1 MYGENQNVQNEFYS
15 SAADYG
21 AAPDRNPVENSGG
34 DKKKKRKK
42 SHPFLKKSCS
52 VLAAGV
58 AFGLAASLVFV
69 GVVKASGIDRA
80 LENLS
85 GLPAQGMEGNI
96 ANPEDKDGDPKQTEE
111 EGLTADAKGGEKE
124 IIRPAVP
131 ATNMSQS
138 SGGYSIAQI
147 SELAKPSV
155 VSITNKNV
163 EELTSMFGT
172 REYEATSAGSGII
185 IGQNEEELLIA
196 TNNHVVSG
204 SEELSVCFGDD
215 KEKVAGAK
223 VKGTDAGNDLAI
235 ISVRLDDMSD
245 DTKASVRIAKLG
257 DSDSVNVGDQVVAIG
272 NALGYGQSVTTGIVS
287 AKDREVT
294 IENITANL
302 IQTDA
307 AINPGNSGGALLN
320 MNGEVIGINSSK
332 FASTRVEGM
341 GYAIPISTAVPI
353 LEELMTKQTRD
364 VVAEEER
371 GFLGISCQNVSA
383 EISQMYNIPQGVYI
397 LGTEAGGPGEKA
409 GLQKGDILTA
419 FDGLS
424 VTDYNGLKRIL
435 QYYKAGETV
444 DLTIQRAGANG
455 GYEEKIVSITLGV
468 NENAGSVSQDNETDR
483 DRSGNRENPDGGT
496 YYGDPYSFFGGL
508 FGY

>member
-1 MYGENQNVQNEFYS
+1 MYGENQNVSSEFHS
-15 SAADYG
+15 SADYYG
-21 AAPDRNPVENSGG
+21 AAPNINPVENDGG
-34 DKKKKRKK
+34 KEKKRKK

-80 LENLS
+80 LENIS
-85 GLPAQGMEGNI
+85 GLSSEETGSDGT
-96 ANPEDKDGDPKQTEE
+96 DKAGGDGQ
-111 EGLTADAKGGEKE
+111 TADAKDSDKD
-124 IIRPAVP
+124 ISKPAVP
-131 ATNMSQS
+131 VVNMSQS
-138 SGGYSIAQI
+138 ADGYSIAQI
-147 SELAKPSV
+147 AEGAKPSV
-155 VSITNKNV
+155 VSITNKSV

-172 REYEATSAGSGII
+172 REYEATSVGSGII

-215 KEKVAGAK
+215 EEKVAGAK

-235 ISVRLDDMSD
+235 IAVKLDDLSD
-245 DTKASVRIAKLG
+245 DTKASIKIAKLG

-272 NALGYGQSVTTGIVS
+272 NALGYGQSVTTGIIS

-302 IQTDA
+302 LQTDA

-320 MNGEVIGINSSK
+320 MKGEVIGINSSK
-332 FASTRVEGM
+332 FASTKVEGM
-341 GYAIPISTAVPI
+341 GYAIPISTALPI
-353 LEELMTKQTRD
+353 LENLMTRQTRD
-364 VVAEEER
+364 VVDDVER
-371 GFLGISCQNVSA
+371 GFLGISCQNVSSD
-383 EISQMYNIPQGVYI
+383 ISQMYNIPQGVYI

-419 FDGLS
+419 FDGIS
-424 VTDYNGLKRIL
+424 VTDYNGLKRTL

-444 DLTIQRAGANG
+444 DLTIERAGANG
-455 GYEEKIVSITLGV
+455 GYEEKTVSITLGV
-468 NENAGSVSQDNETDR
+468 NENAGSGQPEDE
-483 DRSGNRENPDGGT
+483 SGAGGEREDGGERGDGGENYGGGS
-496 YYGDPYSFFGGL
+496 YYTDPYSFFGGL

>member
-1 MYGENQNVQNEFYS
+1 MYGENQNVSSEFHS
-15 SAADYG
+15 SADYYG
-21 AAPDRNPVENSGG
+21 AAPNINPVENDGG
-34 DKKKKRKK
+34 KEKKRKK

-80 LENLS
+80 LENIS
-85 GLPAQGMEGNI
+85 GLSSEETGSDGTDKAGGDGQI
-96 ANPEDKDGDPKQTEE
+96 ADAGEADKDISK
-111 EGLTADAKGGEKE
+111 
-124 IIRPAVP
+124 PAVP
-131 ATNMSQS
+131 AVNMSQS
-138 SGGYSIAQI
+138 ADGYSIAQI
-147 SELAKPSV
+147 AEGAKPSV
-155 VSITNKNV
+155 VSITNKSV

-172 REYEATSAGSGII
+172 REYEATSVGSGII

-196 TNNHVVSG
+196 TNNHVVSD

-215 KEKVAGAK
+215 EEKVAGAK

-235 ISVRLDDMSD
+235 IAVKLDDLSD
-245 DTKASVRIAKLG
+245 DTKASIKIAKLG

-272 NALGYGQSVTTGIVS
+272 NALGYGQSVTTGIIS

-302 IQTDA
+302 LQTDA

-320 MNGEVIGINSSK
+320 MKGEVIGINSSK
-332 FASTRVEGM
+332 FASTKVEGM
-341 GYAIPISTAVPI
+341 GYAIPISTALPI
-353 LEELMTKQTRD
+353 LENLMTRQTRD
-364 VVAEEER
+364 VVDDTER
-371 GFLGISCQNVSA
+371 GFLGISCQNVSSD
-383 EISQMYNIPQGVYI
+383 ISQMYNIPQGVYI

-419 FDGLS
+419 FDGIS
-424 VTDYNGLKRIL
+424 VTDYNGLKRTL

-444 DLTIQRAGANG
+444 DLTIERAGANG
-455 GYEEKIVSITLGV
+455 GYEEKTVSITLGV
-468 NENAGSVSQDNETDR
+468 NENAGSGQPEDE
-483 DRSGNRENPDGGT
+483 SGAGGEREDGGERGDGGENYGGGS
-496 YYGDPYSFFGGL
+496 YYTDPYSFFGGL

>member
-1 MYGENQNVQNEFYS
+1 MYGENQNVSSEFHS
-15 SAADYG
+15 SADYYG
-21 AAPDRNPVENSGG
+21 AAPNINPVENDGG
-34 DKKKKRKK
+34 KEKKRKK

-80 LENLS
+80 LENIS
-85 GLPAQGMEGNI
+85 GLSSEEAGSDGT
-96 ANPEDKDGDPKQTEE
+96 DKAGGDGQ
-111 EGLTADAKGGEKE
+111 TADAKDSDKD
-124 IIRPAVP
+124 ISKPAVP
-131 ATNMSQS
+131 VVNMSQS
-138 SGGYSIAQI
+138 ADGYSIAQI
-147 SELAKPSV
+147 AEGAKPSV
-155 VSITNKNV
+155 VSITNKSV

-172 REYEATSAGSGII
+172 REYEATSVGSGII

-215 KEKVAGAK
+215 EEKVAGAK

-235 ISVRLDDMSD
+235 IAVKLDDLSD
-245 DTKASVRIAKLG
+245 DTKASIKIAKLG
-257 DSDSVNVGDQVVAIG
+257 DSDSINVGDQVVAIG
-272 NALGYGQSVTTGIVS
+272 NALGYGQSVTTGIIS

-302 IQTDA
+302 LQTDA

-320 MNGEVIGINSSK
+320 MKGEVIGINSSK
-332 FASTRVEGM
+332 FASTKVEGM
-341 GYAIPISTAVPI
+341 GYAIPISTALPI
-353 LEELMTKQTRD
+353 LENLMTRQTRD
-364 VVAEEER
+364 VVDDTER
-371 GFLGISCQNVSA
+371 GFLGISCQNVSSD
-383 EISQMYNIPQGVYI
+383 ISQMYNIPQGVYI

-419 FDGLS
+419 FDGIS
-424 VTDYNGLKRIL
+424 VTDYNGLKRTL

-455 GYEEKIVSITLGV
+455 GYEEKTVSITLGV
-468 NENAGSVSQDNETDR
+468 NENAGSDQQENE
-483 DRSGNRENPDGGT
+483 SGAGGEREDGGERGDGGENYGGGS
-496 YYGDPYSFFGGL
+496 YYTDPYSFFGGL

>member
-1 MYGENQNVQNEFYS
+1 MYGEDQNVSSEFHS
-15 SAADYG
+15 SAAYYG
-21 AAPDRNPVENSGG
+21 AAPDINPVENNGG
-34 DKKKKRKK
+34 KEKNRKK

-80 LENLS
+80 LENIS
-85 GLPAQGMEGNI
+85 GLPSQ
-96 ANPEDKDGDPKQTEE
+96 E
-111 EGLTADAKGGEKE
+111 EGGDGNDKAGGDGQIADAKDSDKD
-124 IIRPAVP
+124 ISKPAVP
-131 ATNMSQS
+131 VVNMSQS
-138 SGGYSIAQI
+138 ADSYSIAQI
-147 SELAKPSV
+147 AEGAKPSV
-155 VSITNKNV
+155 VSITNKSV

-172 REYEATSAGSGII
+172 REYEATSVGSGII

-196 TNNHVVSG
+196 TNNHVVSD

-215 KEKVAGAK
+215 EEKVAGAK

-235 ISVRLDDMSD
+235 IAVKLDELSD
-245 DTKASVRIAKLG
+245 DTKESIKIAKLG

-272 NALGYGQSVTTGIVS
+272 NALGYGQSVTTGIIS

-302 IQTDA
+302 LQTDA

-320 MNGEVIGINSSK
+320 MKGEVIGINSSK
-332 FASTRVEGM
+332 FASTKVEGM
-341 GYAIPISTAVPI
+341 GYAIPISTALPI
-353 LEELMTKQTRD
+353 LENLMTRQTRD
-364 VVAEEER
+364 VVDDTER
-371 GFLGISCQNVSA
+371 GFLGISCQNVSSD
-383 EISQMYNIPQGVYI
+383 ISQMYNIPQGVYI

-419 FDGLS
+419 FDGIS
-424 VTDYNGLKRIL
+424 VTDYNGLKRTL
-435 QYYKAGETV
+435 QYYKAGESV

-468 NENAGSVSQDNETDR
+468 NENTGSDQQEIENGYGREDG
-483 DRSGNRENPDGGT
+483 SGNSGGGS
-496 YYGDPYSFFGGL
+496 YYTDPYSFFGGL
-508 FGY
+508 FGN

>member
-1 MYGENQNVQNEFYS
+1 MYGVNQNVSSEFHS
-15 SAADYG
+15 SADYYG
-21 AAPDRNPVENSGG
+21 AAPNINPVENDGG
-34 DKKKKRKK
+34 KEKKRKK

-80 LENLS
+80 LENIS
-85 GLPAQGMEGNI
+85 GLSSEETGSDGT
-96 ANPEDKDGDPKQTEE
+96 DKAGGDGQ
-111 EGLTADAKGGEKE
+111 TADAKDSDKD
-124 IIRPAVP
+124 ISKPAVP
-131 ATNMSQS
+131 VVNMSQS
-138 SGGYSIAQI
+138 ADGYSIAQI
-147 SELAKPSV
+147 AEGAKPSV
-155 VSITNKNV
+155 VSITNKSV

-172 REYEATSAGSGII
+172 REYEATSVGSGII

-215 KEKVAGAK
+215 EEKVAGAK

-235 ISVRLDDMSD
+235 IAVKLDDLSD
-245 DTKASVRIAKLG
+245 DTKASIKIAKLG

-272 NALGYGQSVTTGIVS
+272 NALGYGQSVTTGIIS

-302 IQTDA
+302 LQTDA

-320 MNGEVIGINSSK
+320 MKGEVIGINSSK
-332 FASTRVEGM
+332 FASTKVEGM
-341 GYAIPISTAVPI
+341 GYAIPISTALPI
-353 LEELMTKQTRD
+353 LENLMTRQTRD
-364 VVAEEER
+364 VVDDVER
-371 GFLGISCQNVSA
+371 GFLGISCQNVSSD
-383 EISQMYNIPQGVYI
+383 ISQMYNIPQGVYI

-419 FDGLS
+419 FDGIS
-424 VTDYNGLKRIL
+424 VTDYNGLKRTL

-455 GYEEKIVSITLGV
+455 GYEEKTVSITLGV
-468 NENAGSVSQDNETDR
+468 NENTGSEQQENE
-483 DRSGNRENPDGGT
+483 SGYGREDDGGNSGGGS
-496 YYGDPYSFFGGL
+496 YYTDPYSFFGGM
-508 FGY
+508 FGN

>member
-1 MYGENQNVQNEFYS
+1 MYGENQNVSSEFHS
-15 SAADYG
+15 SADYYG
-21 AAPDRNPVENSGG
+21 AAPNINPVENDGG
-34 DKKKKRKK
+34 KEKKRKK

-80 LENLS
+80 LENIS
-85 GLPAQGMEGNI
+85 GLSSEEAGSDGT
-96 ANPEDKDGDPKQTEE
+96 DKAGGDGQ
-111 EGLTADAKGGEKE
+111 TADAKDSDKD
-124 IIRPAVP
+124 ISKPAVP
-131 ATNMSQS
+131 VVNMSQS
-138 SGGYSIAQI
+138 ADGYSIAQI
-147 SELAKPSV
+147 AEGAKPSV
-155 VSITNKNV
+155 VSITNKSV

-172 REYEATSAGSGII
+172 REYEATSVGSGII

-196 TNNHVVSG
+196 TNNHVVSD

-215 KEKVAGAK
+215 EEKVAGAK

-235 ISVRLDDMSD
+235 IAVKLDDLSD
-245 DTKASVRIAKLG
+245 DTKASIKIAKLG

-272 NALGYGQSVTTGIVS
+272 NALGYGQSVTTGIIS

-302 IQTDA
+302 LQTDA

-320 MNGEVIGINSSK
+320 MKGEVIGINSSK
-332 FASTRVEGM
+332 FASTKVEGM
-341 GYAIPISTAVPI
+341 GYAIPISTALPI
-353 LEELMTKQTRD
+353 LENLMTRQTRD
-364 VVAEEER
+364 VVDDVER
-371 GFLGISCQNVSA
+371 GFLGISCQNVSSD
-383 EISQMYNIPQGVYI
+383 ISQMYNIPQGVYI

-419 FDGLS
+419 FDGIS
-424 VTDYNGLKRIL
+424 VTDYNGLKRTL

-444 DLTIQRAGANG
+444 DLTIERAGANG
-455 GYEEKIVSITLGV
+455 GYEEKTVSITLGV
-468 NENAGSVSQDNETDR
+468 NENTGSEQQENE
-483 DRSGNRENPDGGT
+483 SGYGTEDDGGNSGRGS
-496 YYGDPYSFFGGL
+496 YYTDPYSFFGGM
-508 FGY
+508 FGN

>member
-1 MYGENQNVQNEFYS
+1 MYGENQNVSSEFHS
-15 SAADYG
+15 SADYYG
-21 AAPDRNPVENSGG
+21 AAPNINPVENDGG
-34 DKKKKRKK
+34 KEKKRKK

-80 LENLS
+80 LENIS
-85 GLPAQGMEGNI
+85 GLSSEETGSDGT
-96 ANPEDKDGDPKQTEE
+96 DKAGGDGQ
-111 EGLTADAKGGEKE
+111 TADAKDSDKD
-124 IIRPAVP
+124 ISKPAVP
-131 ATNMSQS
+131 VVNMSQS
-138 SGGYSIAQI
+138 ADGYSIAQI
-147 SELAKPSV
+147 AEGAKPSV
-155 VSITNKNV
+155 VSITNKSV

-172 REYEATSAGSGII
+172 REYEATSVGSGII

-196 TNNHVVSG
+196 TNNHVVSD

-215 KEKVAGAK
+215 EEKVAGAK

-235 ISVRLDDMSD
+235 IAVKLDDLSE
-245 DTKASVRIAKLG
+245 DTKASIKIAKLG

-272 NALGYGQSVTTGIVS
+272 NALGYGQSVTTGIIS

-302 IQTDA
+302 LQTDA

-320 MNGEVIGINSSK
+320 MKGEVIGINSSK
-332 FASTRVEGM
+332 FASTKVEGM
-341 GYAIPISTAVPI
+341 GYAIPISTALPI
-353 LEELMTKQTRD
+353 LENLMTRQTRD
-364 VVAEEER
+364 VVDDVER
-371 GFLGISCQNVSA
+371 GFLGISCQNVSSD
-383 EISQMYNIPQGVYI
+383 ISQMYNIPQGVYI

-419 FDGLS
+419 FDGIS
-424 VTDYNGLKRIL
+424 VTDYNGLKRTL

-444 DLTIQRAGANG
+444 DLTIERAGANG
-455 GYEEKIVSITLGV
+455 GYEEKTVSITLGV
-468 NENAGSVSQDNETDR
+468 NENAGSDQQENE
-483 DRSGNRENPDGGT
+483 SGAGGEKENGTENYGGENYGGGS
-496 YYGDPYSFFGGL
+496 YYTDPYSFFGGL

>member
-1 MYGENQNVQNEFYS
+1 MYGENQNVSSEFHS
-15 SAADYG
+15 SADYYG
-21 AAPDRNPVENSGG
+21 AAPNINPVENDGG
-34 DKKKKRKK
+34 KEKKRKK

-80 LENLS
+80 LENIS
-85 GLPAQGMEGNI
+85 GLSSEEAGSDGT
-96 ANPEDKDGDPKQTEE
+96 DKAGGDGQ
-111 EGLTADAKGGEKE
+111 TADAKDSDKD
-124 IIRPAVP
+124 ISKPAVP
-131 ATNMSQS
+131 VVNMSQS
-138 SGGYSIAQI
+138 ADGYSIAQI
-147 SELAKPSV
+147 AEGAKPSV
-155 VSITNKNV
+155 VSITNKSV

-172 REYEATSAGSGII
+172 REYEATSVGSGII

-215 KEKVAGAK
+215 EEKVAGAK

-235 ISVRLDDMSD
+235 IAVKLDDLSD
-245 DTKASVRIAKLG
+245 DTKASIKIAKLG

-272 NALGYGQSVTTGIVS
+272 NALGYGQSVTTGIIS

-302 IQTDA
+302 LQTDA

-320 MNGEVIGINSSK
+320 MKGEVIGINSSK
-332 FASTRVEGM
+332 FASTKVEGM
-341 GYAIPISTAVPI
+341 GYAIPISTALPI
-353 LEELMTKQTRD
+353 LENLMTRQTRD
-364 VVAEEER
+364 VVDDVER
-371 GFLGISCQNVSA
+371 GFLGISCQNVSSD
-383 EISQMYNIPQGVYI
+383 ISQMYNIPQGVYI

-419 FDGLS
+419 FDGIS
-424 VTDYNGLKRIL
+424 VTDYNGLKRTL

-455 GYEEKIVSITLGV
+455 GYEEKTVSITLGV
-468 NENAGSVSQDNETDR
+468 NENAGSDQQENE
-483 DRSGNRENPDGGT
+483 SGAGGEKENGTENYGGENYGGGS
-496 YYGDPYSFFGGL
+496 YYTDPYSFFGGL

>member
-1 MYGENQNVQNEFYS
+1 MYGENQNVSSEFHS
-15 SAADYG
+15 SADYYG
-21 AAPDRNPVENSGG
+21 AAPNINPVENDGG
-34 DKKKKRKK
+34 KEKKRKK

-80 LENLS
+80 LENIS
-85 GLPAQGMEGNI
+85 GLSSEETGSDGA
-96 ANPEDKDGDPKQTEE
+96 DKAGGDGQ
-111 EGLTADAKGGEKE
+111 TADAKDSDKDSSK
-124 IIRPAVP
+124 PAVP
-131 ATNMSQS
+131 VVNMSQS
-138 SGGYSIAQI
+138 ADGYSIAQI
-147 SELAKPSV
+147 AEGAKPSV
-155 VSITNKNV
+155 VSITNKSV

-172 REYEATSAGSGII
+172 REYEATSVGSGII

-215 KEKVAGAK
+215 EEKVAGAK

-235 ISVRLDDMSD
+235 IAVKLDDLSD
-245 DTKASVRIAKLG
+245 DTKASIKIAKLG

-272 NALGYGQSVTTGIVS
+272 NALGYGQSVTTGIIS

-302 IQTDA
+302 LQTDA

-320 MNGEVIGINSSK
+320 MKGEVIGINSSK
-332 FASTRVEGM
+332 FASTKVEGM
-341 GYAIPISTAVPI
+341 GYAIPISTALPI
-353 LEELMTKQTRD
+353 LENLMTRQTRD
-364 VVAEEER
+364 VVDDTER
-371 GFLGISCQNVSA
+371 GFLGISCQNVSSD
-383 EISQMYNIPQGVYI
+383 ISQMYNIPQGVYI

-419 FDGLS
+419 FDGIS
-424 VTDYNGLKRIL
+424 VTDYNGLKRTL

-455 GYEEKIVSITLGV
+455 GYEEKTVSITLGV
-468 NENAGSVSQDNETDR
+468 NENAGSDQQENE
-483 DRSGNRENPDGGT
+483 SGAGGEKENGTENYGGENYGGGS
-496 YYGDPYSFFGGL
+496 YYTDPYSFFGGL

>member
-1 MYGENQNVQNEFYS
+1 MYGENQNVSSEFHS
-15 SAADYG
+15 SADYYG
-21 AAPDRNPVENSGG
+21 AAPNINPVENDGG
-34 DKKKKRKK
+34 KEKKRKK

-80 LENLS
+80 LENIS
-85 GLPAQGMEGNI
+85 GLSSEEAGSDGT
-96 ANPEDKDGDPKQTEE
+96 DKAGGDGQ
-111 EGLTADAKGGEKE
+111 TADAKDSDKD
-124 IIRPAVP
+124 ISKPAVP
-131 ATNMSQS
+131 VVNMSQS
-138 SGGYSIAQI
+138 ADGYSIAQI
-147 SELAKPSV
+147 AEGAKPSV
-155 VSITNKNV
+155 VSITNKSV

-172 REYEATSAGSGII
+172 REYEATSVGSGII

-215 KEKVAGAK
+215 EEKVAGAK

-235 ISVRLDDMSD
+235 IAVKLDDLSD
-245 DTKASVRIAKLG
+245 DTKASIKIAKLG

-272 NALGYGQSVTTGIVS
+272 NALGYGQSVTTGIIS

-302 IQTDA
+302 LQTDA

-320 MNGEVIGINSSK
+320 MKGEVIGINSSK
-332 FASTRVEGM
+332 FASTKVEGM
-341 GYAIPISTAVPI
+341 GYAIPISTALPI
-353 LEELMTKQTRD
+353 LENLMTRQTRD
-364 VVAEEER
+364 VVDDTER
-371 GFLGISCQNVSA
+371 GFLGISCQNVSSD
-383 EISQMYNIPQGVYI
+383 ISQMYNIPQGVYI

-419 FDGLS
+419 FDGIS
-424 VTDYNGLKRIL
+424 VTDYNGLKRTL

-455 GYEEKIVSITLGV
+455 GYEEKTVSITLGV
-468 NENAGSVSQDNETDR
+468 NENAGSDQQENE
-483 DRSGNRENPDGGT
+483 SGAGGEKENGTENYGGENYGGGS
-496 YYGDPYSFFGGL
+496 YYTDPYSFFGGL

>member
-1 MYGENQNVQNEFYS
+1 MYGENQNVSSEFHS
-15 SAADYG
+15 SADYYG
-21 AAPDRNPVENSGG
+21 AAPNINPVENDGG
-34 DKKKKRKK
+34 KEKKRKK

-80 LENLS
+80 LENIS
-85 GLPAQGMEGNI
+85 GLSSEEAGSDGT
-96 ANPEDKDGDPKQTEE
+96 DKAGGDGQ
-111 EGLTADAKGGEKE
+111 TADAKDSDKDSSK
-124 IIRPAVP
+124 PAVP
-131 ATNMSQS
+131 VVNMSQS
-138 SGGYSIAQI
+138 ADGYSIAQI
-147 SELAKPSV
+147 AEGAKPSV
-155 VSITNKNV
+155 VSITNKSV

-172 REYEATSAGSGII
+172 REYEATSVGSGII

-215 KEKVAGAK
+215 EEKVAGAK

-235 ISVRLDDMSD
+235 IAVKLDDLSD
-245 DTKASVRIAKLG
+245 DTKASIKIAKLG

-272 NALGYGQSVTTGIVS
+272 NALGYGQSVTTGIIS

-302 IQTDA
+302 LQTDA

-320 MNGEVIGINSSK
+320 MKGEVIGINSSK
-332 FASTRVEGM
+332 FASTKVEGM
-341 GYAIPISTAVPI
+341 GYAIPISTALPI
-353 LEELMTKQTRD
+353 LENLMTRQTRD
-364 VVAEEER
+364 VVDDTER
-371 GFLGISCQNVSA
+371 GFLGISCQNVSSD
-383 EISQMYNIPQGVYI
+383 ISQMYNIPQGVYI

-419 FDGLS
+419 FDGIS
-424 VTDYNGLKRIL
+424 VTDYNGLKRTL

-455 GYEEKIVSITLGV
+455 GYEEKTVSITLGV
-468 NENAGSVSQDNETDR
+468 NENAGSDQQENE
-483 DRSGNRENPDGGT
+483 SGAGGEKENGTENYGGENYGGGS
-496 YYGDPYSFFGGL
+496 YYTDPYSFFGGL

>member
-1 MYGENQNVQNEFYS
+1 MYGENQNVSSEFHS
-15 SAADYG
+15 SADYYG
-21 AAPDRNPVENSGG
+21 AAPNINPVENDGG
-34 DKKKKRKK
+34 KEKKRKK

-80 LENLS
+80 LENIS
-85 GLPAQGMEGNI
+85 GLSSEEAGSDGT
-96 ANPEDKDGDPKQTEE
+96 DKAGGDGQ
-111 EGLTADAKGGEKE
+111 TADAKDSDKD
-124 IIRPAVP
+124 ISKPAVP
-131 ATNMSQS
+131 VVNMSQS
-138 SGGYSIAQI
+138 ADGYSIAQI
-147 SELAKPSV
+147 AEGAKPSV
-155 VSITNKNV
+155 VSITNKSV

-172 REYEATSAGSGII
+172 REYEATSVGSGII

-196 TNNHVVSG
+196 TNNHVVSD

-215 KEKVAGAK
+215 EEKVAGAK

-235 ISVRLDDMSD
+235 IAVKLDDLSD
-245 DTKASVRIAKLG
+245 DTKASIKIAKLG

-272 NALGYGQSVTTGIVS
+272 NALGYGQSVTTGIIS

-302 IQTDA
+302 LQTDA

-320 MNGEVIGINSSK
+320 MKGEVIGINSSK
-332 FASTRVEGM
+332 FASTKVEGM
-341 GYAIPISTAVPI
+341 GYAIPISTALPI
-353 LEELMTKQTRD
+353 LENLMTRQTRD
-364 VVAEEER
+364 VVDDVER
-371 GFLGISCQNVSA
+371 GFLGISCQNVSSD
-383 EISQMYNIPQGVYI
+383 ISQMYNIPQGVYI

-419 FDGLS
+419 FDGIS
-424 VTDYNGLKRIL
+424 VTDYNGLKRTL

-444 DLTIQRAGANG
+444 DLTIERAGANG
-455 GYEEKIVSITLGV
+455 GYEEKTVSITLGV
-468 NENAGSVSQDNETDR
+468 NENAGSGQPEDE
-483 DRSGNRENPDGGT
+483 SGAGGEREDGGERGDGGENYGGGS
-496 YYGDPYSFFGGL
+496 YYTDPYSFFGGM
-508 FGY
+508 FGN

>member
-1 MYGENQNVQNEFYS
+1 MYGENQNVSSEFHS
-15 SAADYG
+15 SADYYG
-21 AAPDRNPVENSGG
+21 AAPNINPVKNDGG
-34 DKKKKRKK
+34 KEKKRKK

-80 LENLS
+80 LENIS
-85 GLPAQGMEGNI
+85 GLSSEEAGSDGT
-96 ANPEDKDGDPKQTEE
+96 DKAGGDGQ
-111 EGLTADAKGGEKE
+111 TADAKDSDKD
-124 IIRPAVP
+124 ISKPAVP
-131 ATNMSQS
+131 VVNMSQS
-138 SGGYSIAQI
+138 ADGYSIAQI
-147 SELAKPSV
+147 AEGAKPSV
-155 VSITNKNV
+155 VSITNKSV

-172 REYEATSAGSGII
+172 REYEATSVGSGII

-215 KEKVAGAK
+215 EEKVAGAK

-235 ISVRLDDMSD
+235 IAVKLDDLSD
-245 DTKASVRIAKLG
+245 DTKASIKIAKLG

-272 NALGYGQSVTTGIVS
+272 NALGYGQSVTTGIIS

-302 IQTDA
+302 LQTDA

-320 MNGEVIGINSSK
+320 MKGEVIGINSSK
-332 FASTRVEGM
+332 FASTKVEGM
-341 GYAIPISTAVPI
+341 GYAIPISTALPI
-353 LEELMTKQTRD
+353 LENLMTRQTRD
-364 VVAEEER
+364 VVDDTER
-371 GFLGISCQNVSA
+371 GFLGISCQNVSSD
-383 EISQMYNIPQGVYI
+383 ISQMYNIPQGVYI

-419 FDGLS
+419 FDGIS
-424 VTDYNGLKRIL
+424 VTDYNGLKRTL

-455 GYEEKIVSITLGV
+455 GYEEKTVSITLGV
-468 NENAGSVSQDNETDR
+468 NENAGSDQQENE
-483 DRSGNRENPDGGT
+483 SGAGGEKENGTENYGGENYGGGS
-496 YYGDPYSFFGGL
+496 YYTDPYSFFGGL